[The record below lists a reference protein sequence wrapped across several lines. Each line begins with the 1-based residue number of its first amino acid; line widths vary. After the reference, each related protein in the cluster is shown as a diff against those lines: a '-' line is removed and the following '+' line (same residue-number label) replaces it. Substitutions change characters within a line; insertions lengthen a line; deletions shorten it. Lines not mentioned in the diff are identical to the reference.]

1 MPIYEYRCE
10 GCETVHEITQR
21 ITEDALTKCPESG
34 GKMERMIS
42 ASAFALKGSGWYKT
56 DYERK
61 GKDKTKAPAEGKG
74 GGESSGDAGS
84 GDSAPASTEKDVSGH
99 NSKDPSKTSSQAA

>member
-10 GCETVHEITQR
+10 GCESVHEITQR
-21 ITEDALTKCPESG
+21 ITEDPLTKCPESG
-34 GKMERMIS
+34 GKMERLIS

-61 GKDKTKAPAEGKG
+61 GKDKAKKPAEEKG
-74 GGESSGDAGS
+74 GGAGEASSS
-84 GDSAPASTEKDVSGH
+84 EASSSEKDVSGH

>member
-10 GCETVHEITQR
+10 GCEAVHEITQR
-21 ITEDALTKCPESG
+21 ITEDPLTKCPESG

-61 GKDKTKAPAEGKG
+61 GKDKAKKPAEG
-74 GGESSGDAGS
+74 GGESSKSESSTSDSSS
-84 GDSAPASTEKDVSGH
+84 GDKDVSGH